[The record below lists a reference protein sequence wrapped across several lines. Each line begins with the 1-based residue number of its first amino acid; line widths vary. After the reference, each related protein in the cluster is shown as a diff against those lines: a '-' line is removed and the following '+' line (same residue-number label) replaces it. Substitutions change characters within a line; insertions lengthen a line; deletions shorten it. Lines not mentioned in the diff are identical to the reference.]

1 MVHCALCISDKSG
14 SYFIYLH
21 TLVVSILSNATKPL
35 HFHIIADETIRAEQR
50 RTLEDLAGAR
60 GGRVVFYPPP
70 SIPADVAAKIP
81 PRFGVGS
88 MYRLF
93 LHEIV
98 PCDKLIYL
106 DCDIV
111 VNMDLAELYAI
122 DIESRHMAAVE
133 EPNLTRKDIA
143 QGLQSFPKIPDKY
156 FNSGVLLMNIKKIRE
171 LCKDTNILLSTFV
184 EKYDT
189 LAYKDQDV
197 LNGLMAAMD
206 DGVLFIDEKYNY
218 IINTT
223 GRMLESLSELRG
235 KILHYTWTK
244 PLDFFY
250 PATLP
255 FWKYHPWAGSVEEL
269 FEKLEGIPPRKELL
283 TCQTALYT
291 RKRTAKFRR
300 YYDLLAY
307 GLLGFIKRRLF
318 PKKYKDLAPK
328 KNF

>member
-1 MVHCALCISDKSG
+1 MVHCALCINDKSG
-14 SYFIYLH
+14 RYFTYLH
-21 TLVVSILSNATKPL
+21 TVVISALHNATKPL

-50 RTLEDLAGAR
+50 RTLEELAEAR

-70 SIPADVAAKIP
+70 STPEGMAAKIP
-81 PRFGVGS
+81 SRLGIGT

-93 LHEIV
+93 LQEIV
-98 PCDKLIYL
+98 PCDKLVYL

-111 VNMDLAELYAI
+111 VNMDLAELYEL
-122 DIESRHMAAVE
+122 DLQNHHMAAVE
-133 EPNLTRKDIA
+133 EPNLTRKDIV
-143 QGLQSFPKIPDKY
+143 QGLHAFPRMPEKY
-156 FNSGVLLMNIKKIRE
+156 FNAGVLLMDLKKIRE
-171 LCKDTNILLSTFV
+171 LCKDGNIFLSTFM
-184 EKYDT
+184 EKCDS
-189 LAYKDQDV
+189 LAYNDQDV

-235 KILHYTWTK
+235 KIIHYTWNK

-255 FWKYHPWAGSVEEL
+255 FWKYHPWTGSVEEL

-300 YYDLLAY
+300 YYDVLAF
-307 GLLGFIKRRLF
+307 GLVGFIKKRLF
-318 PKKYKDLAPK
+318 PQKYKNLAPK
-328 KNF
+328 RNF